1 MKKLTLPLVGL
12 LTFTLIF
19 GATRN
24 SLAQPTDLG
33 DINKFG
39 VIQPIPITLDGFT
52 GDVQTTLKF
61 DLEIAGFEIVP
72 ADKAQ
77 YLISGSNAGQ
87 VECRVTDRISKAS
100 LLAKAYTGSAPRY
113 LAHTLADEIVL
124 TLTRK
129 PGVARTK
136 IAFKRDTGKNSEIY
150 ISDYDGHSPIAVTED
165 NTIVAAPCWVPGQFK
180 LYYTSYKG
188 AMEYARV
195 YSHDLKSGVRQ
206 MIAGHS
212 GMNSSA
218 AVSPDGTRI
227 ALILSKGGSPDVW
240 VCDADGKNLK
250 QLTTTKAEESS
261 PCWSPDGRTICF
273 SSRDSGISAL
283 WTVPASG
290 GPMTRL
296 KTAGVSNAT
305 EPDWSPDGKQIVF
318 TTQRGGFEICVV
330 PAEGGEAK
338 TLVAG
343 EDPSWAANSRTVVF
357 ARRKNHVRH
366 LSLLD
371 VPTKRVKDIA
381 QNLGGCSQ
389 PCWAR

>member
-1 MKKLTLPLVGL
+1 MKKLTLPLTSL
-12 LTFTLIF
+12 LTITLLL
-19 GATRN
+19 GAPQN
-24 SLAQPTDLG
+24 SRAQSE
-33 DINKFG
+33 
-39 VIQPIPITLDGFT
+39 VIEIVKPGGAILPIPITLDGFT
-52 GDVQTTLKF
+52 GEVQSTLKF
-61 DLEIAGFEIVP
+61 DLEIAGFEIVS
-72 ADKAQ
+72 AEKAQ
-77 YLISGSNAGQ
+77 YLINGSNAAQ

-100 LLAKAYTGSAPRY
+100 LLAKAFTGSAPRY

-150 ISDYDGHSPIAVTED
+150 LSDYDGHNAIAVTED

-195 YSHDLKSGVRQ
+195 YAHDLKSGVRQ

-218 AVSPDGTRI
+218 SVSPDGTRI
-227 ALILSKGGSPDVW
+227 ALILSKSGSPDVW

-250 QLTTTKAEESS
+250 QLTTTKEEESS

-273 SSRDSGISAL
+273 SSRASGISAL
-283 WTVPASG
+283 YTVPADG
-290 GPMTRL
+290 GKMSKL
-296 KTAGVSNAT
+296 MTAGVANAT

-330 PAEGGEAK
+330 PAGGGEAK

-357 ARRKNHVRH
+357 ARRKNHVRT

-371 VPTKRVKDIA
+371 VPTKRVKDIG